1 MLNAEGPEA
10 FEDGFRKLQEVFE
23 DDEAKVAYI
32 TELYNDADKANFKRE
47 LIFTNGVL
55 VDLCETLFNAVKVW
69 VYGSARNRRTTLLM
83 ALVRIVRGVYDMI
96 VRDFLN
102 PVSQTRR
109 IASSQ
114 NVEVARMFRKFAEK
128 LTKRAVK
135 DMFESLDRCWLKYQ
149 VLSNVDK
156 SIALTSQAGDE
167 FTVLP
172 DFSCCCEDNPCWQ
185 QQHTGLLCN
194 HALTACVQRLQEQPD
209 NDAKELII
217 DVAVA
222 KCNKNW
228 HRSTYARVNVPA
240 EFTPPAGLT
249 FMPSARRMLSSRTT
263 RELDFIT
270 RFREV
275 LQFVPG
281 KQVESLLHELE
292 SYALHELEPDEGD
305 TSSVTDSEGNDS
317 AYSEGSD
324 YSQMDASSVSG
335 RSATSSSVSAPLVS
349 NPPSRRTKRARYMDS
364 ESV

>member
-23 DDEAKVAYI
+23 DDEAKVGYI
-32 TELYNDADKANFKRE
+32 TELYNDADKAHFKRE

-83 ALVRIVRGVYDMI
+83 ALVRIVRGVYEMI
-96 VRDFLN
+96 VRDFLH
-102 PVSQTRR
+102 PVKQTRR

-114 NVEVARMFRKFAEK
+114 NVAVARMFRKFADK

-149 VLSNVDK
+149 VFSNVDK
-156 SIALTSQAGDE
+156 SITLTSQAGDE
-167 FTVLP
+167 FAVLP
-172 DFSCCCEDNPCWQ
+172 DFSCSCEDKPCWQ

-194 HALTACVQRLQEQPD
+194 HALIACVQRLQEQPD
-209 NDAKELII
+209 KDEKEVIL
-217 DVAVA
+217 DYAVA

-228 HRSTYARVNVPA
+228 RRSTYARVNVPY
-240 EFTPPAGLT
+240 EFTPPTGLT
-249 FMPSARRMLSSRTT
+249 FMPSARRILSCRTS

-275 LQFVPG
+275 LQFVSV
-281 KQVESLLHELE
+281 KQVETLLHELE
-292 SYALHELEPDEGD
+292 SHALSDVEPDEGD
-305 TSSVTDSEGNDS
+305 SSSSTDSEGS
-317 AYSEGSD
+317 AYAEDSD
-324 YSQMDASSVSG
+324 YSQMDSSSVSV

-349 NPPSRRTKRARYMDS
+349 NPQLRRTKRARYMDS
-364 ESV
+364 ESE